1 MEDLNVISTEIKQIK
16 RFLKGISET
25 TKESKSNNSSYY
37 SIVRNGNKFNIRF
50 SDHFKNEFTSD
61 IEIILTYSNVLI
73 IRTVFGYSLTDYYNI
88 NYIKSFF
95 FLLPSIYATNK
106 ILVTSVKKQ
115 AREIDKRNSEI
126 TRQNNK
132 INKYEKLSDIKEA
145 ISLLEKNEIYKNKIK
160 QLEGVLTAKNK
171 HK

>member
-1 MEDLNVISTEIKQIK
+1 M
-16 RFLKGISET
+16 
-25 TKESKSNNSSYY
+25 
-37 SIVRNGNKFNIRF
+37 
-50 SDHFKNEFTSD
+50 
-61 IEIILTYSNVLI
+61 
-73 IRTVFGYSLTDYYNI
+73 
-88 NYIKSFF
+88 
-95 FLLPSIYATNK
+95 PSIYATNK

-145 ISLLEKNEIYKNKIK
+145 ISLLEENEIYKNKIK

>member
-1 MEDLNVISTEIKQIK
+1 M
-16 RFLKGISET
+16 
-25 TKESKSNNSSYY
+25 
-37 SIVRNGNKFNIRF
+37 
-50 SDHFKNEFTSD
+50 
-61 IEIILTYSNVLI
+61 
-73 IRTVFGYSLTDYYNI
+73 
-88 NYIKSFF
+88 
-95 FLLPSIYATNK
+95 PSIYATNK

-145 ISLLEKNEIYKNKIK
+145 FSLLEENEIYKNKIK

>member
-106 ILVTSVKKQ
+106 ILVTSIKKQ
-115 AREIDKRNSEI
+115 AKEIDKRNNEM

-132 INKYEKLSDIKEA
+132 IHKYENCPILKKLFLYQKKTKYI
-145 ISLLEKNEIYKNKIK
+145 KIK
-160 QLEGVLTAKNK
+160 LNNQKAY
-171 HK
+171 

>member
-1 MEDLNVISTEIKQIK
+1 MKDLNVISTEIKQIK

-106 ILVTSVKKQ
+106 ILVTS
-115 AREIDKRNSEI
+115 I
-126 TRQNNK
+126 
-132 INKYEKLSDIKEA
+132 
-145 ISLLEKNEIYKNKIK
+145 KNKLK
-160 QLEGVLTAKNK
+160 K
-171 HK
+171 